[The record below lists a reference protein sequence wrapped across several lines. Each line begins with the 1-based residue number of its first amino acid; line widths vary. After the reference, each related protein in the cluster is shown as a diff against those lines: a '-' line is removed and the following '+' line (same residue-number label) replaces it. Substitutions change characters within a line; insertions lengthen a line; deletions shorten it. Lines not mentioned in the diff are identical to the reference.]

1 MPKILLALLISLTL
15 IGCQSAAHFNQ
26 MRTSETSA
34 YSCQQIYATFRAY
47 EADRQS
53 ATLAAELSGMFGL
66 NKYDPN
72 STEYYAR
79 IKMAAN
85 VALLA
90 QGCQAL

>member
-1 MPKILLALLISLTL
+1 MQKMLLAMLIAL
-15 IGCQSAAHFNQ
+15 ILSACQSAANFNQ
-26 MRTSETSA
+26 MRTSEAPA
-34 YSCQQIYATFRAY
+34 YSCPQIYAAFRAY

-53 ATLAAELSGMFGL
+53 ATLAAELSGMLGL
-66 NKYDPN
+66 KKYDPN